1 MKNLLFFLLI
11 AVQGISQNVID
22 ANGKKQG
29 QWSKLYPGTKVYQY
43 KGQFKD
49 DKPVGTFMYY
59 YQSSKLKAIV
69 KHIEGSNRSE
79 AQFYHDNGVIMSR
92 GIYLDLKKD
101 SVWSNF
107 GPTGRL
113 SNKETYKADVL
124 HGKKTI
130 FFVLEDPNDKSQI
143 VSSISNYKEG
153 LLEGEF
159 VEYFDGGSMKEKGNY
174 LNGKKS
180 GFWMKYSITGS
191 IMIEECFKEGLRNGW
206 TKSFDESGKEVGKQY
221 YLQGRVIKGKELEVR
236 LNQIKK
242 QASESKS
249 N

>member
-22 ANGKKQG
+22 VNGKKQG
-29 QWSKLYPGTKVYQY
+29 QWSKLYPGTRVYQY

-79 AQFYHDNGVIMSR
+79 AQFYHDNGVIMSK
-92 GIYLDLKKD
+92 GIYFDLKKD

-107 GPTGRL
+107 GPSGRL

-124 HGKKTI
+124 NGKKTI
-130 FFVLEDPNDKSQI
+130 FFVSEDPNEKSQI
-143 VSSISNYKEG
+143 VSSISNYKDG
-153 LLEGEF
+153 VLEGEF
-159 VEYFDGGSMKEKGNY
+159 VEYFDGGSIKEKGNY

>member
-130 FFVLEDPNDKSQI
+130 FFVSEDPNDKSQI

>member
-11 AVQGISQNVID
+11 TVQGISQNFID

-79 AQFYHDNGVIMSR
+79 AQFYHDNGVIMSK

-130 FFVLEDPNDKSQI
+130 FFVSEDPNDKSQI

>member
-1 MKNLLFFLLI
+1 MTKN
-11 AVQGISQNVID
+11 
-22 ANGKKQG
+22 
-29 QWSKLYPGTKVYQY
+29 
-43 KGQFKD
+43 
-49 DKPVGTFMYY
+49 
-59 YQSSKLKAIV
+59 
-69 KHIEGSNRSE
+69 
-79 AQFYHDNGVIMSR
+79 
-92 GIYLDLKKD
+92 
-101 SVWSNF
+101 
-107 GPTGRL
+107 
-113 SNKETYKADVL
+113 
-124 HGKKTI
+124 
-130 FFVLEDPNDKSQI
+130 
-143 VSSISNYKEG
+143 ISNYKDG
-153 LLEGEF
+153 VLEGEF
-159 VEYFDGGSMKEKGNY
+159 VEYFDGGSIKEKGNY

>member
-11 AVQGISQNVID
+11 AVQGISQNFID

-130 FFVLEDPNDKSQI
+130 FFVSEDPNDKSQI

>member
-29 QWSKLYPGTKVYQY
+29 QWSKLYPGTRVYQY

-79 AQFYHDNGVIMSR
+79 AQFYHDNGVIMSK

-107 GPTGRL
+107 GPSGRL

-124 HGKKTI
+124 NGKKTI
-130 FFVLEDPNDKSQI
+130 FFVSEDPNDKSQI
-143 VSSISNYKEG
+143 VSSISNYKDG
-153 LLEGEF
+153 VLEGEF
-159 VEYFDGGSMKEKGNY
+159 VEYFDGGSIKEKGNF

>member
-29 QWSKLYPGTKVYQY
+29 QWSKLYPGTRVYQY

-79 AQFYHDNGVIMSR
+79 AQFYHDNGVIMSK

-107 GPTGRL
+107 GPSGRL

-124 HGKKTI
+124 NGKKTI
-130 FFVLEDPNDKSQI
+130 FFVSEDPNDKSQI
-143 VSSISNYKEG
+143 VSSISNYKDG
-153 LLEGEF
+153 VLEGEF
-159 VEYFDGGSMKEKGNY
+159 VEYFDGGSIKEKGNY

-191 IMIEECFKEGLRNGW
+191 IMIEESFKEGLRNGW

>member
-79 AQFYHDNGVIMSR
+79 AQFYHDNGVIMSK

-130 FFVLEDPNDKSQI
+130 FFVSEDPNDKSQI

-153 LLEGEF
+153 VLEGEF

-180 GFWMKYSITGS
+180 GFWMKYSIAGS

>member
-11 AVQGISQNVID
+11 TVQGISQNFID

-69 KHIEGSNRSE
+69 KHIEGTNRSE

-130 FFVLEDPNDKSQI
+130 FFVSEDPNDKSQI

>member
-11 AVQGISQNVID
+11 AVQGISQNVLD

-130 FFVLEDPNDKSQI
+130 FFVSEDPNNKSQI

>member
-69 KHIEGSNRSE
+69 KHIEGTNRSE
-79 AQFYHDNGVIMSR
+79 AQFYHDNGVIMSK
-92 GIYLDLKKD
+92 GIYLNLKKD

-130 FFVLEDPNDKSQI
+130 FFVSEDPNDKSQI

-180 GFWMKYSITGS
+180 GFWMKYGITGS

>member
-11 AVQGISQNVID
+11 TVQGISQNFID

-130 FFVLEDPNDKSQI
+130 FFVSEDPNDKSQI

>member
-79 AQFYHDNGVIMSR
+79 AQFYHDNGVIMSK

-107 GPTGRL
+107 GPSGRL

-124 HGKKTI
+124 NGKKTI
-130 FFVLEDPNDKSQI
+130 FFVSEDPNDKSQI

-153 LLEGEF
+153 VLEGEF

-221 YLQGRVIKGKELEVR
+221 YLQGRVIKGKELEAR

>member
-11 AVQGISQNVID
+11 TVQGISQNVID

-29 QWSKLYPGTKVYQY
+29 QWSKLYPGTRVYQY

-79 AQFYHDNGVIMSR
+79 AQFYHDNGVIMSK

-107 GPTGRL
+107 GPSGRL

-124 HGKKTI
+124 NGKKTI
-130 FFVLEDPNDKSQI
+130 FFVSEDPNDKSQI

-153 LLEGEF
+153 VLEGEF
-159 VEYFDGGSMKEKGNY
+159 VEYFDGGSIKEKGSY

-206 TKSFDESGKEVGKQY
+206 TKSFDESGREVGKQY

>member
-11 AVQGISQNVID
+11 TVQGISQNVID

-29 QWSKLYPGTKVYQY
+29 QWSKLYPGTRVYQY

-79 AQFYHDNGVIMSR
+79 AQFYHDNGVIMSK

-113 SNKETYKADVL
+113 SNKETYKLDVL
-124 HGKKTI
+124 NGKKTI
-130 FFVLEDPNDKSQI
+130 FFVPEDPYDKSQI

-153 LLEGEF
+153 VLEGEF
-159 VEYFDGGSMKEKGNY
+159 VEYFDGGSIKEKGNY

-221 YLQGRVIKGKELEVR
+221 YIQGRVIKGKELEVR

>member
-69 KHIEGSNRSE
+69 KHIEGTNRSE

-130 FFVLEDPNDKSQI
+130 FFVSEDPNDKSQI
-143 VSSISNYKEG
+143 VSSITNYKEG

>member
-11 AVQGISQNVID
+11 AVQGISQNFID

-43 KGQFKD
+43 KGQFND

-79 AQFYHDNGVIMSR
+79 AQFYHDNGVIMSK

-130 FFVLEDPNDKSQI
+130 FFVSEDPNDKSQI

>member
-11 AVQGISQNVID
+11 AVQGISQNFID
-22 ANGKKQG
+22 PNGKKQG

-130 FFVLEDPNDKSQI
+130 FFVSEDPNDKSQI

>member
-11 AVQGISQNVID
+11 AVQGISQNFID

-79 AQFYHDNGVIMSR
+79 AQFYHDNGVIMSK

-130 FFVLEDPNDKSQI
+130 FFVSEDPNDKSQI

-242 QASESKS
+242 QASDSKS

>member
-1 MKNLLFFLLI
+1 MKNLLLFLII
-11 AVQGISQNVID
+11 AFQGFSQNAID
-22 ANGKKQG
+22 SNGKKQG
-29 QWSKLYPGTKVYQY
+29 PWSKLYPGTKVYQY

-69 KHIEGSNRSE
+69 KHIDGTNRSD
-79 AQFYHDNGVIMSR
+79 AQFYHENGVIMSK
-92 GIYLDLKKD
+92 GIYINLKKD

-107 GPTGRL
+107 GPSGRL
-113 SNKETYKADVL
+113 SNKETYKADLL

-130 FFVLEDPNDKSQI
+130 FFVPEDPNDKSQI
-143 VSSISNYKEG
+143 ISSVSNYREG
-153 LLEGEF
+153 VLEGEF
-159 VEYFDGGSMKEKGNY
+159 IEYFDSGSIKEKGNY

-242 QASESKS
+242 QAAEGKS

>member
-79 AQFYHDNGVIMSR
+79 AQFYHDNGVIMSK

-130 FFVLEDPNDKSQI
+130 FFVSEDPNDKSQI
-143 VSSISNYKEG
+143 VSSITNYKEG